1 MVTLT
6 GLIRTFRVAA
16 QPLDCLPY
24 PNQKNI
30 NFKNGWILDLSFA
43 QFRDVRDSYNSLRN
57 YAVTQIDAELFEVDY
72 GNFSITANIKT
83 VCAFADLL
91 HNHPE
96 YTITKLSDD
105 LFRLDG
111 AGIKLEGSSSMVGVF
126 SELQAD
132 EYKTDFN
139 NKAILDIGGFQGESA
154 VYFKKLG
161 AKKVVIY
168 EPAKEYCNIIQNNV
182 NINGMDAEVHHA
194 GIGTTNTIM
203 TMDIFDPNLKIGEK
217 QKKEIVKIKNIIDI
231 INESQVDIAKF
242 DCEGAEICLTAV
254 PNEVLRKI
262 RYYILELHGEANR
275 KAITSKL
282 MAAGYKIV
290 KIRNK
295 GTELTIV
302 HFRLFP

>member
-24 PNQKNI
+24 QNQKNI
-30 NFKNGWILDLSFA
+30 NFKNGWTLDISFS

-57 YAVTQIDAELFEVDY
+57 YAVKQVNAELFEVDY

-83 VCAFADLL
+83 VCAFAQLL
-91 HNHPE
+91 HNYPE

-105 LFRLDG
+105 LFRIEG
-111 AGIKLEGSSSMVGVF
+111 AGIKLEGSSAMVGVF
-126 SELQAD
+126 SELQDD

-168 EPAKEYCNIIQNNV
+168 EPAKEHCKIIQRNV
-182 NINGMDAEVHHA
+182 DLNGMDAEVHHV
-194 GIGTTNTIM
+194 GIGNTNTIM
-203 TMDIFDPNLKIGEK
+203 TMDVFDTTLRIGEK
-217 QKKEIVKIKNIIDI
+217 PKKEIVKIKNIIDI
-231 INESQVDIAKF
+231 INESHVDIAKI
-242 DCEGAEICLTAV
+242 DCEGAEICLMTV

-262 RYYILELHGEANR
+262 SYYILELHGEANR
-275 KAITSKL
+275 KAVTSKL
-282 MAAGYKIV
+282 MEAGYKIV
-290 KIRNK
+290 KIKNK
-295 GTELTIV
+295 GTELSIV
-302 HFRLFP
+302 HFRLFH